1 MLALQPSQLVLA
13 KMSLREKREYLA
25 LLEAKRKKQAER
37 EQRERVEHE
46 AGGWQTEKQR
56 CASDILYW
64 FDKWV
69 WTYDPRLVGKPGGAY
84 VQFKL
89 WPKQREIVQ
98 GIMARIAAAEE
109 GLIEKSR
116 DTGATY
122 LTAGVALHQWL
133 FNPGFKA
140 TFGSRKVD
148 YVDKKDNPDSIFAK
162 IRIMMRRL
170 PPEMMPEGFNW
181 SQHDNYM
188 RISNPETGSVIS
200 GEGGED
206 MGRGGRSSM
215 YVVDEAAFVPNA
227 ETVEK
232 ALSGNT
238 DCVIWVSSVNGMGN
252 LFARKRHSIMKPHQ
266 IMRLHWRDDPR
277 KTEEWA
283 EAKKNSFSDPTTWA
297 SEYDIDYSASVE
309 GICIPALW
317 VESAKR
323 LPSLEPRLHPSNAG
337 RLGLD
342 VGAGKAKSVAVPRRG
357 PVVEVPRSRGDPDTT
372 GTAWWALETSIE
384 TDCDALNFDAPGVGA
399 GVSSTL
405 MHRADDPEKARRFDH
420 LTVSPINTGLPPSEG
435 REWPDGRTSIEMFGN
450 LKAEI
455 WWLCRTALQRTHE
468 HVLYLE
474 GKQGGIEHEVT
485 DLLALPS
492 GDKESDQLCLELS
505 LVKWG
510 RNEKGKIVIERKE
523 DLKRRGINSPDY
535 ADALMLTFVEP
546 PEGPAV
552 AMFLT
557 KRHR

>member
-1 MLALQPSQLVLA
+1 MKAE
-13 KMSLREKREYLA
+13 KTRREAAR
-25 LLEAKRKKQAER
+25 Q
-37 EQRERVEHE
+37 
-46 AGGWQTEKQR
+46 AGGWEEEKR
-56 CASDILYW
+56 KCAADIIHW

-89 WPKQREIVQ
+89 WPKQREAVLWLLD
-98 GIMARIAAAEE
+98 RIRAEEE

-122 LTAGVALHQWL
+122 ITAGVALHQWL

-162 IRIMMRRL
+162 IRIMGRRL
-170 PPEMMPEGFNW
+170 PPEMLPEGFQW
-181 SQHDNYM
+181 TQHDNYM
-188 RISNPETGSVIS
+188 RLANPETGAVIS

-227 ETVEK
+227 EIVEK

-252 LFARKRHSIMKPHQ
+252 LFARKRHSILKPHQ
-266 IMRLHWRDDPR
+266 IMRVHWRDDPR

-283 EAKKNSFSDPTTWA
+283 ANKQASFSDPTTWA

-323 LPSLEPRLHPSNAG
+323 LAALEPRLQPSNDG
-337 RLGLD
+337 RLGVD
-342 VGAGKAKSVAVPRRG
+342 VGAGKAKSIAVPRRG
-357 PVVEVPRSRGDPDTT
+357 PIVEPPHSRGAPDTT
-372 GTAWWALETSIE
+372 ETAWWALEIARDE
-384 TDCDALNFDAPGVGA
+384 NCDALNFDAPGVGA
-399 GVSSTL
+399 GVSSTM
-405 MHRADDPEKARRFDH
+405 MHREDAPEKAKLFEH
-420 LTVSPINTGLPPSEG
+420 LTVTPVNTGLPPSED

-468 HVLYLE
+468 HVLWLE
-474 GKQGGIEHEVT
+474 GKGGKEHEVT
-485 DLLALPS
+485 DLLAMPS
-492 GDKESDQLCLELS
+492 GDKESDELCLQVS

-510 RNEKGKIVIERKE
+510 RNDKGKIVIERKE
-523 DLKRRGINSPDY
+523 ALAKRGIASPDY
-535 ADALMLTFVEP
+535 ADALMLTFVDP
-546 PEGPAV
+546 PAGPTV